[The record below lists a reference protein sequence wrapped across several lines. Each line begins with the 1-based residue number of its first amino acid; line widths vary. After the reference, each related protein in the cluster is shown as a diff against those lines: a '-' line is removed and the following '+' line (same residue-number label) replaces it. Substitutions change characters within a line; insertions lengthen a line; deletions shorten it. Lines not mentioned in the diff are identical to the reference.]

1 MYSNLKT
8 QLFTAQP
15 TNPSDDLGLCKN
27 RISKGAI
34 PSTPKSIVCNNFRSD
49 HE

>member
-1 MYSNLKT
+1 M

-15 TNPSDDLGLCKN
+15 TNPSDAFGLCKN
-27 RISKGAI
+27 LISNGAI
-34 PSTPKSIVCNNFRSD
+34 PSIPKSIVCNNFLSD

>member
-1 MYSNLKT
+1 ML
-8 QLFTAQP
+8 LFTAQP
-15 TNPSDDLGLCKN
+15 TNPSDALGLCKN

-34 PSTPKSIVCNNFRSD
+34 PSVPKSIVCNNVLFD